1 MEYGS
6 IFDARSNAGFTA
18 ENVDFLKSD
27 WQLYRSGRDALKA
40 LARIAGRQRVL
51 LPDLCCAS
59 MIRPFT
65 LNGYEVEFYRL
76 RKDLRGDEEQLRT
89 LAQKGD
95 LLLYMPYFGV
105 RPFADDFLK
114 ELRKKGVLLA
124 EDRTQDIVVPR
135 EDGGFVPDATV
146 ASLRKWACLPEGGML
161 QTTLGSC
168 PAREDPAFGDQ
179 CREAMEKKAD
189 YMKSWEPV
197 LKEAFLAQYH
207 RAEELLDADGEP
219 VVMSGT
225 YREIAARLDFG
236 AVYEARLRNVLHL
249 QKELRPLRD
258 AGKLDFL
265 SETPEASCLY
275 LPILLEDRDAV
286 QRAMAERKV
295 YCPVIWPQPAEVT
308 NPGAASRRVTQHMLA
323 LPIDQRYSNLET
335 DYFCDCLMQILNSG
349 MGEGS
354 K

>member
-6 IFDARSNAGFTA
+6 FFDARANAGFETGNA
-18 ENVDFLKSD
+18 DFLQPE

-40 LARIAGRQRVL
+40 LARVTGARRVL
-51 LPDLCCAS
+51 MPELCCVS
-59 MIRPFT
+59 MIGPFAA
-65 LNGYEVEFYRL
+65 NGCELVFYRL
-76 RKDLRGDEEQLRT
+76 RKDLRGDEEQVRS

-95 LLLYMPYFGV
+95 LLLYLPYFGI

-114 ELRKKGVLLA
+114 ELRKKGILLA

-135 EDGGFVPDATV
+135 EAGGFAPDATV
-146 ASLRKWACLPEGGML
+146 ASLRKWAFLPEGGML
-161 QTTLGSC
+161 QTALGSC
-168 PAREDPAFGDQ
+168 PAGEDPTFGDQ
-179 CREAMEKKAD
+179 CREAMEKKAR
-189 YMKSWEPV
+189 YLQSWEAE
-197 LKEAFLAQYH
+197 LKADFLDQFH

-219 VVMSGT
+219 VAMSGT

-265 SETPEASCLY
+265 TETPEASCLY

-308 NPGAASRRVTQHMLA
+308 NPGAASRRVTRHMLA
-323 LPIDQRYSNLET
+323 LPVDQRYSNLDT
-335 DYFCDCLMQILNSG
+335 DYFCDCLMRILNSDP
-349 MGEGS
+349 GEGS
-354 K
+354 R